1 MPETLTTPGG
11 EELVVL
17 AKADYEALVA
27 RQADDEAIF
36 AAMKTGTIPSVPD
49 EVAQRLLGGE
59 HPVRVWREVKGL
71 SQTDL
76 AARAGLS
83 ASAVSKIEAGDQ
95 RGTVDHYT
103 ALAKVL
109 GLRLDD
115 LV

>member
-17 AKADYEALVA
+17 TKADYEALVE
-27 RQADDEAIF
+27 RQADDEAIL

-49 EVAQRLLGGE
+49 DVARRLLGDE
-59 HPVRVWREVKGL
+59 HPVRVWRQVKDL
-71 SQTDL
+71 SQKDL
-76 AARAGLS
+76 ADRAGLAQS
-83 ASAVSKIEAGDQ
+83 ALSKIEAGDQ
-95 RGTVDHYT
+95 RGTVDQYT
-103 ALAKVL
+103 ALAKAL